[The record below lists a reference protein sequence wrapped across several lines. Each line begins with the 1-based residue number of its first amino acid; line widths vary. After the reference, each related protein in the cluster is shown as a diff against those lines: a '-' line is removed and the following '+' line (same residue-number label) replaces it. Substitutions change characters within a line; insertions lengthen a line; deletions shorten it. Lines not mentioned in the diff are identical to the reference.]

1 MHRDWFS
8 RKFLKPFWKEAC
20 VMSLYNSGIDD
31 QLIIERMDNRS
42 NAVREYKRPPTGN
55 SFDPHMKCNDAEQ
68 IVRQHAWFL
77 FITFSNWFALLL
89 KKTVVRESLSRHG
102 INSTGYELSYVHVDM
117 KNSRNALSLPR
128 SHYCA
133 LPYKSKIQITNDA
146 ICI

>member
-1 MHRDWFS
+1 MHRDWFF
-8 RKFLKPFWKEAC
+8 RKFLQPFWKEAY

-31 QLIIERMDNRS
+31 QLIIERMDHRS

-89 KKTVVRESLSRHG
+89 KKTVVRKSLSRHG

-117 KNSRNALSLPR
+117 N
-128 SHYCA
+128 SHYCV